1 MKIPPS
7 RRRWHF
13 KKKGFSNYLDWI
25 LEEVGLKDVDKEIFN
40 NVNNR
45 KDLDVMVANLIPQEV
60 EENDTSENIEDSVE
74 EVIEESKEDEIEAIV
89 EPEPEPEIKQVVP
102 LVEQMFVPEEIDYN
116 SMTVREL
123 QEVCRERGITI
134 RGTKADVVLRLRRN
148 DEGLL
153 GDTVDDETEAPS
165 EEAVEVELDAP
176 VEETAVTEGENN
188 ATDSE
193 QGELIDKEE

>member
-1 MKIPPS
+1 MKQLHSAIILCILLVGHQQTVAEKGNGLIGKPAPDWGKL
-7 RRRWHF
+7 RWINSHP
-13 KKKGFSNYLDWI
+13 LQP
-25 LEEVGLKDVDKEIFN
+25 N
-40 NVNNR
+40 NFTNKVLLVQYWATDR
-45 KDLDVMVANLIPQEV
+45 
-60 EENDTSENIEDSVE
+60 
-74 EVIEESKEDEIEAIV
+74 
-89 EPEPEPEIKQVVP
+89 P
-102 LVEQMFVPEEIDYN
+102 LCSHSWLSLY
-116 SMTVREL
+116 EL
-123 QEVCRERGITI
+123 QKVCRERGITI

-153 GDTVDDETEAPS
+153 GNTVDNETEAPS